1 MCWAE
6 HEQSSQIGGVPVPQ
20 KISIILNDVST
31 SIQDTE
37 QSIRKSIRNRV
48 FFLHRIFIKVIKL
61 GQPFSQKMGIDRITF
76 SPLIF

>member
-37 QSIRKSIRNRV
+37 QSIRNRV